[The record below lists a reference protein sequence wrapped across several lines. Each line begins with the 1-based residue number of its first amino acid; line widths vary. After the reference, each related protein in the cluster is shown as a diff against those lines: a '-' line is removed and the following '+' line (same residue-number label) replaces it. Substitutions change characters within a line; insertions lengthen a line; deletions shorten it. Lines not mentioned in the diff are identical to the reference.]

1 MENTSFRQSTEA
13 NDIVASLKLARQ
25 QPQIV
30 VNPEISDLHDQL
42 DQVEENISRLQSD
55 IKTRTALYESEI
67 TRIDSEIEKKK
78 SDVESQLALLR
89 EQNAAELALIRDQH
103 NQELIELRERLE
115 DARSQ
120 KDTFTQRHREVLRAN
135 KEAEIAA
142 LKNELERRIISNRN
156 RSFVQTT
163 NHQQDKMAQQQREAE
178 LSAQIEILDA
188 EINEI
193 AASRNEELQR
203 ARVKMDET
211 CAAFEARQKEQQVKV
226 ERYQDEIAK
235 RKQQYEEQ
243 MEALE
248 TQKKMEHDQLENELR
263 ATNEKLQGLQ
273 HLAAKMDRRNSREI
287 DLTRQDIARLRSA
300 IEQAKE
306 REEAQISEVRDQIG
320 QLQDAQRDNVALEQE
335 IASMRDEVA
344 QIKQDNTEMRAERQ
358 RMDTRIYSTR
368 ISKHRST
375 LR

>member
-1 MENTSFRQSTEA
+1 MENSSFRQSTEA
-13 NDIVASLKLARQ
+13 NDLVASLKLARQ

-273 HLAAKMDRRNSREI
+273 QLAAKMDRRNSREI